1 MSFESPRDLGARQGQ
16 AGAFLSA
23 SRAARCVVCNPRF
36 HAIEATK
43 CSAHSFTEYG
53 SCIEYRDFG
62 VGVDSETGTLMSAE
76 PAACQSPRIWRTVI
90 EASLA

>member
-16 AGAFLSA
+16 ACAFLSA
-23 SRAARCVVCNPRF
+23 SRAARCVERNPRF

-43 CSAHSFTEYG
+43 YSAQSFTEYG
-53 SCIEYRDFG
+53 CIEYRDFG
-62 VGVDSETGTLMSAE
+62 GRRGLRDGNTGVGGTRRLSIA
-76 PAACQSPRIWRTVI
+76 RIWRTVI